1 MKEQLPHLPPHKR
14 AELQALVKVLQKAIG
29 KVEMI
34 WLFGSYATGKWVE
47 ETTFENGTR
56 FEYRSDYDILVI
68 LPYNDIK
75 IHFKVERAIRN
86 KLEKTG
92 LLHTQVSIIYHTLKE
107 VNLALTYG
115 SYFFVDIV
123 KEGIL
128 LVNNSKKGLAQPKRL
143 TGAEKQ
149 QKAQEHFDQWFE
161 SAEMFFESFQSNFEK
176 GEQNESYYK
185 IAAFL
190 LHQATERYFHTT
202 LLVFTDY
209 KAKQH
214 NLDLLRNDVIR
225 LDERF
230 ATVFPQNTKEER
242 YRFDLLKRAYIDA
255 RYRMKIY
262 NITREELEY
271 LAERVT
277 LLKELTGEVCR
288 EKISSF
294 LAE

>member
-1 MKEQLPHLPPHKR
+1 MKEQLSHLPPHKQK
-14 AELQALVKVLQKAIG
+14 ELQALVEVLQKAIH
-29 KVEMI
+29 KIDMI

-47 ETTFENGTR
+47 ETTFEDGTR

-75 IHFKVERAIRN
+75 THFKVERLID

-92 LLHTQVSIIYHTLKE
+92 LLNTRASIIYHTLKE
-107 VNLALTYG
+107 VNQALSYG
-115 SYFFVDIV
+115 SYFFGDIV

-128 LVNNSKKGLAQPKRL
+128 LIKNSKKELAKPKPL

-161 SAEMFFESFQSNFEK
+161 SAEMFFEDFESNFEK
-176 GEQNESYYK
+176 GQQNNNYYK
-185 IAAFL
+185 KAAFE

-214 NLDLLRNDVIR
+214 DIDLLRNDVIR

-230 ATVFPQNTKEER
+230 AEVFPQNTKEEQ

-271 LAERVT
+271 LGQRVA
-277 LLKELTGEVCR
+277 LLKKLTEEVCR
-288 EKISSF
+288 EKINSF
-294 LAE
+294 LEE

>member
-1 MKEQLPHLPPHKR
+1 MKEQLSHLPPHKQK
-14 AELQALVKVLQKAIG
+14 ELQVLVEVLQKAIH
-29 KVEMI
+29 KIDMI

-47 ETTFENGTR
+47 ETTFEDGTR

-75 IHFKVERAIRN
+75 THFKVERLID

-92 LLHTQVSIIYHTLKE
+92 LLNTRVSIIYHTLKE
-107 VNLALTYG
+107 VNQALSYG
-115 SYFFVDIV
+115 SYFFGDIV

-128 LVNNSKKGLAQPKRL
+128 LVKNSKKELAKPKPL
-143 TGAEKQ
+143 TGAEKH

-161 SAEMFFESFQSNFEK
+161 SANGFLRNFQYALNDK
-176 GEQNESYYK
+176 DYK
-185 IAAFL
+185 LAAFL
-190 LHQATERYFHTT
+190 LHQTTERYFHAT

-214 NLDLLRNDVIR
+214 DIDLLRNDVIR

-230 ATVFPQNTKEER
+230 AEVFPQNTKEER
-242 YRFDLLKRAYIDA
+242 DRFDLLKRAYIDA

-271 LAERVT
+271 LGERVA
-277 LLKELTGEVCR
+277 LLKELTEEVCR
-288 EKISSF
+288 EKINSF
-294 LAE
+294 LKE

>member
-1 MKEQLPHLPPHKR
+1 MKEQLSHLPPHKQK
-14 AELQALVKVLQKAIG
+14 ELQALVEVLQKAIR
-29 KVEMI
+29 KIDMI

-47 ETTFENGTR
+47 ETTFEDGTR

-75 IHFKVERAIRN
+75 THFKVERLID

-92 LLHTQVSIIYHTLKE
+92 LLNTRASIIYHTLKE
-107 VNLALTYG
+107 VNQALSYG

-128 LVNNSKKGLAQPKRL
+128 LVDNSKKELAKPRRL

-149 QKAQEHFDQWFE
+149 QNAQEHFDQWFE
-161 SAEMFFESFQSNFEK
+161 SANDFLITFEFDFNREK
-176 GEQNESYYK
+176 YK

-214 NLDLLRNDVIR
+214 DIDLLRNDVIR

-230 ATVFPQNTKEER
+230 AEVFPQNTKEEQ

-271 LAERVT
+271 LGERVA
-277 LLKELTGEVCR
+277 LLKELTEEVCR
-288 EKISSF
+288 EKINSF
-294 LAE
+294 LEE

>member
-1 MKEQLPHLPPHKR
+1 MKEQLSHLPPHKQK
-14 AELQALVKVLQKAIG
+14 ELQALVEVLQKAIH
-29 KVEMI
+29 KVDMI

-47 ETTFENGTR
+47 ETTFEDGTR

-75 IHFKVERAIRN
+75 THFKVERLID

-92 LLHTQVSIIYHTLKE
+92 LLNTRVSIIYHTLKE
-107 VNLALTYG
+107 VNQALSYG
-115 SYFFVDIV
+115 SYFFGDIV

-128 LVNNSKKGLAQPKRL
+128 LVKNSKKELAKPKPL

-149 QKAQEHFDQWFE
+149 QKAQEHFDQWFT
-161 SAEMFFESFQSNFEK
+161 SANVF
-176 GEQNESYYK
+176 YK
-185 IAAFL
+185 HFRYGLNDGDLKEAAFQ

-214 NLDLLRNDVIR
+214 DIDLLRNDVIR

-242 YRFDLLKRAYIDA
+242 DRFDLLKRAYIDA

-271 LAERVT
+271 LGERVT
-277 LLKELTGEVCR
+277 LLKKLTEEVCR

-294 LAE
+294 LTE

>member
-1 MKEQLPHLPPHKR
+1 MKEQLSHLPPHKQK
-14 AELQALVKVLQKAIG
+14 ELQVLVEVLQKAIH
-29 KVEMI
+29 KIDMI

-75 IHFKVERAIRN
+75 THFKVERLID

-92 LLHTQVSIIYHTLKE
+92 LLNTRVSIIYHTLKE
-107 VNLALTYG
+107 VNQALSYG
-115 SYFFVDIV
+115 SYFFGDIV

-128 LVNNSKKGLAQPKRL
+128 LVKNSKKELAKPKPL

-161 SAEMFFESFQSNFEK
+161 SASVFLKYSLAALENKDFKE
-176 GEQNESYYK
+176 G
-185 IAAFL
+185 AFL

-214 NLDLLRNDVIR
+214 DIDLLRNDVIR

-230 ATVFPQNTKEER
+230 AEVFPQNTKEER
-242 YRFDLLKRAYIDA
+242 DRFDLLKRAYIDA

-271 LAERVT
+271 LGQRVA
-277 LLKELTGEVCR
+277 LLKELTEEVCR
-288 EKISSF
+288 EKINSF
-294 LAE
+294 LEE